1 MQNSET
7 DREVVCVGVFGCVC
21 TFVCVC
27 VCVYVRA
34 CVLRVC
40 MFEREMDGGSGR
52 ESVCLL
58 GKDRMHRQTVAVR
71 CSVLKCVAVCCSV
84 LARERRNA

>member
-7 DREVVCVGVFGCVC
+7 DREVVCDGVFGCVC

-34 CVLRVC
+34 CVLRVY
-40 MFEREMDGGSGR
+40 MFEREM
-52 ESVCLL
+52 E
-58 GKDRMHRQTVAVR
+58 AVGENQYA
-71 CSVLKCVAVCCSV
+71 C
-84 LARERRNA
+84 